1 MFMRKQIVLPD
12 NTRVRLKR
20 AELSDI
26 DQILKLYDI
35 VYSSKYTLPEATQ
48 KEAAAEKIA
57 SDDCRWYICVK
68 KNQVIGSVIFRID
81 EANRLGKVYAA
92 AVHPEYQGK
101 NIMHYMVK
109 EVVEDLCNISRLCDA
124 IYATTRTVSFASQ
137 IVLEH
142 IGFISLGIFPNVRRV
157 QKHESH
163 GLEVFFSKTAFENR
177 LLMPTLIPELKKLY
191 RIAQEI
197 FSFEDALILDKLEDV
212 PQEDTIWFIYDD
224 NAKEVERVYNEHLSS
239 EANKMSGFFPFH
251 APNMRFYSK
260 DLKNEIFCNMNR
272 QDGHMAII
280 AFKCEARN
288 FTNLLNSFCRA
299 AKAVAG
305 AEYVELLVSA
315 FDPTMQKQ
323 ALEARF
329 LPCSYFPAM
338 RQNSNGERIDY
349 MAMSRSFV
357 GLDFTEI
364 HLVKN
369 NQKFLEAFMECWY
382 SMVLRFNK
390 PFDEEPGIFQD

>member
-1 MFMRKQIVLPD
+1 MRKQIVLPD

-177 LLMPTLIPELKKLY
+177 P
-191 RIAQEI
+191 
-197 FSFEDALILDKLEDV
+197 
-212 PQEDTIWFIYDD
+212 
-224 NAKEVERVYNEHLSS
+224 
-239 EANKMSGFFPFH
+239 
-251 APNMRFYSK
+251 
-260 DLKNEIFCNMNR
+260 
-272 QDGHMAII
+272 
-280 AFKCEARN
+280 
-288 FTNLLNSFCRA
+288 
-299 AKAVAG
+299 
-305 AEYVELLVSA
+305 
-315 FDPTMQKQ
+315 
-323 ALEARF
+323 
-329 LPCSYFPAM
+329 
-338 RQNSNGERIDY
+338 
-349 MAMSRSFV
+349 
-357 GLDFTEI
+357 
-364 HLVKN
+364 
-369 NQKFLEAFMECWY
+369 
-382 SMVLRFNK
+382 
-390 PFDEEPGIFQD
+390 

>member
-1 MFMRKQIVLPD
+1 MRKQIVLPD

-20 AELSDI
+20 AEVGDV
-26 DQILKLYDI
+26 DNILRLYDI

-48 KEAAAEKIA
+48 KDAAVKKIN
-57 SDDCRWYICVK
+57 SPDCRWYICVK
-68 KNQVIGSVIFRID
+68 KNEAIGSVIFTID
-81 EANRLGKVYAA
+81 DANRLGKVYAA
-92 AVHPEYQGK
+92 AVRPDFQGK

-109 EVVEDLCNISRLCDA
+109 EVVDDLCGDNGPCDA
-124 IYATTRTVSFASQ
+124 IYATTRTVSFAPQ

-163 GLEVFFSKTAFENR
+163 GLEVFYSRKAFDNR
-177 LLMPTLIPELKKLY
+177 VLMPTLIPELKKLY
-191 RIAQEI
+191 SIAQDI
-197 FSFEDALILDKLEDV
+197 FKFEDALIVDKLDDV
-212 PQEDTIWFIYDD
+212 PQEDSIWFDYDD
-224 NAKEVERVYNEHLSS
+224 DAEAVARAYAERLTSDAS
-239 EANKMSGFFPFH
+239 RISGFFPFH
-251 APNMRFYSK
+251 APNMRFYSR
-260 DLKNEIFCNMNR
+260 DLKNEIFCNINR

-315 FDPTMQKQ
+315 FDPIIQKQ

-338 RQNSNGERIDY
+338 RMNSNGERIDY

-357 GLDFTEI
+357 ALDFTEI

-382 SMVLRFNK
+382 SMVLKFNK
-390 PFDEEPGIFQD
+390 PFEEEPGIFQD